1 MSPQHTSLK
10 QKVDDHSQHHPG
22 EFPCAKIVALQNDLD
37 KVEQDLADKTEEL
50 LVLQRSYNRLKKE
63 FDLKIKE
70 VCWYEVQ
77 LEDFHKE
84 LEEVKEKLLR
94 KNEALWESRKLC
106 QELQTEL
113 LQAFE
118 VPPSTG
124 AAQCIQSGADFV
136 TQRYSTLMHPYSAC

>member
-63 FDLKIKE
+63 FDLKVMI
-70 VCWYEVQ
+70 
-77 LEDFHKE
+77 EDNG
-84 LEEVKEKLLR
+84 LR
-94 KNEALWESRKLC
+94 CSH
-106 QELQTEL
+106 
-113 LQAFE
+113 
-118 VPPSTG
+118 
-124 AAQCIQSGADFV
+124 
-136 TQRYSTLMHPYSAC
+136 MHGIPDKRSMLVRSSIRRLP